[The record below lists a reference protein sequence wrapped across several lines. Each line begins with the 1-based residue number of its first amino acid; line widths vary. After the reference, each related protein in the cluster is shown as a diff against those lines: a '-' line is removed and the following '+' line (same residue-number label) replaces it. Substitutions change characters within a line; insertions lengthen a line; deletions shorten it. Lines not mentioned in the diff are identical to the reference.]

1 MAHHLA
7 NGLHKRVGCFDDPV
21 QVADV
26 SLDSLFPH
34 MDGGDLANP
43 LPGVEK
49 KQDTFPDFLLRCVAG
64 WQRVINYI
72 LYQSFP

>member
-7 NGLHKRVGCFDDPV
+7 NGLHKGVGGFDAPV
-21 QVADV
+21 QVADIG
-26 SLDSLFPH
+26 LDSLFLH

-49 KQDTFPDFLLRCVAG
+49 KQDTFSDFLLGCVAG
-64 WQRVINYI
+64 EQRVVNYI